1 MCVVWPLQAF
11 ARQAL
16 RRGVRG
22 SVVNVSSTA
31 STGALASHAAY
42 CSSKA
47 ALDMLTKCCA
57 TELGQHGI
65 RVNAVNPT
73 VTLTPMGEK
82 AWGDAAVAAPML
94 NKVPLHRFAI
104 PAEVAAA
111 VAWLLSPD
119 AGYISG
125 VTLPVDGGFLAPG
138 TVLPPSLRPA
148 VASP

>member
-1 MCVVWPLQAF
+1 M
-11 ARQAL
+11 
-16 RRGVRG
+16 
-22 SVVNVSSTA
+22 SSTA

-73 VTLTPMGEK
+73 VTLTPMGAK
-82 AWGDAAVAAPML
+82 AWGDATVAAPML
-94 NKVPLHRFAI
+94 NKVPLHRFAL
-104 PAEVAAA
+104 PEEVAAA
-111 VAWLLSPD
+111 VSWLLSGD
-119 AGYISG
+119 AAYISG

-138 TVLPPSLRPA
+138 TVLPPSLRPQ
-148 VASP
+148 